1 MSRPPELLVTVMSA
15 LALAGACQRMQGG
28 PGDDR
33 GAGRGQADR
42 GGGRPGQDDYRGRG
56 QREPAAPAEA
66 LA

>member
-1 MSRPPELLVTVMSA
+1 
-15 LALAGACQRMQGG
+15 MQGG

>member
-1 MSRPPELLVTVMSA
+1 
-15 LALAGACQRMQGG
+15 MQGG

-33 GAGRGQADR
+33 GAGRGKADR